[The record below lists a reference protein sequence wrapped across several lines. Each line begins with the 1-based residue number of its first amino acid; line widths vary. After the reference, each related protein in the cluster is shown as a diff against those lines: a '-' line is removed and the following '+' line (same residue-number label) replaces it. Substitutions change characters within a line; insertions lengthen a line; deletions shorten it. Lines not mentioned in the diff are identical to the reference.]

1 MTKTF
6 LITDFKATPDTQK
19 VQTKKV
25 QACIDACHLAG
36 GGEVVIPAGTFIIG
50 SIRLYSNMTL
60 RLKSGAVLK
69 GSKNLEDYKDF
80 HIPTTI
86 KYLYD
91 PEYIKDWNLPPYYF
105 YAMIC
110 AFQEENIAIIGE
122 AGSIIDGQDVF
133 DPNGEEKFRGPMG
146 MILSQVNNVS
156 LEGYTFE
163 NSSNW
168 SHTLDGCEKIRIEN
182 VTIKAGHDG
191 FNLHHS
197 TNIRISNCRLETG
210 DDCFAGY
217 DVHNLEVSHCYLNTA
232 CNGMRISGT
241 DLSFKH
247 CIFNGPGHYP
257 HLSEDTYY
265 THAIFKYYSVLA
277 DTILEDSE
285 KIRFDNCVI
294 HSADKLF
301 SYSFG
306 DKELHQVNQP
316 LRELTMENMKIS
328 GIRKTSLFKGNGEK
342 VTLTLKNVQLSFDE
356 EEPIFLEIDDS
367 VTLILENVFF
377 ETATKIRSLNQEMT
391 LLGET
396 TMVIENR

>member
-1 MTKTF
+1 MEKSF
-6 LITDFKATPDTQK
+6 LITDFKAMPDSQK
-19 VQTKKV
+19 VQTKEI

-36 GGEVVIPAGTFIIG
+36 GGEIIIPAGTFIIG

-60 RLKSGAVLK
+60 RLKSNAILK
-69 GSKNLEDYKDF
+69 GSKNLEDYRDF

-91 PEYIKDWNLPPYYF
+91 PEYIREWNLPPYYF

-122 AGSIIDGQDVF
+122 IGSVIDGQDVF

-146 MILSQVNNVS
+146 VILSQVKNVDLS
-156 LEGYTFE
+156 GYTFK

-168 SHTLDGCEKIRIEN
+168 SHTIDGCEKIRIKD
-182 VTIKAGHDG
+182 VSIKAGHDG

-197 TNIRISNCRLETG
+197 TYIHISNCSLETG

-217 DVHNLEVSHCYLNTA
+217 DVHGLEVTHCYLNTA
-232 CNGMRISGT
+232 CNGMRLGGT
-241 DLSFKH
+241 NLSFSH
-247 CIFNGPGHYP
+247 CNFNGPGRYP
-257 HLSEDTYY
+257 HLSEDSYH
-265 THAIFKYYSVLA
+265 THAIFKYYSVLP

-285 KIRFDNCVI
+285 KIRFDSCVI
-294 HSADKLF
+294 YSADKLF

-306 DKELHQVNQP
+306 DKELHQVNRP

-328 GIRKTSLFKGNGEK
+328 GIRKTSIFKGNGEK

-367 VTLILENVFF
+367 VTLVLDHVFF
-377 ETATKIRSLNQEMT
+377 KTPTKIRNLNQELT
-391 LLGET
+391 FSGET
-396 TMVIENR
+396 TLIVENK